1 MRIKQSR
8 LIISFAILFLLPA
21 IVFLGGCETNGPD
34 NYENVHWESIVG
46 PELSFDY
53 INYDDSFGTLTYNGE
68 TIEIYFGWFD
78 NETAF
83 CVYSPNYIEFVNTI
97 GVDDEIP
104 WTTYFGGDFKD
115 FDRNNLTITLIV
127 KYDSLFNNEYTEIHL
142 QGTRIT
148 E

>member
-1 MRIKQSR
+1 MKVKQKEL
-8 LIISFAILFLLPA
+8 LISVAILFLLPA
-21 IVFLGGCETNGPD
+21 IVFFGGCETNGPS
-34 NYENVHWESIVG
+34 NYENVHWESVDG

-53 INYDDSFGTLTYNGE
+53 ANHDDSFGTLTYNGE

-83 CVYSPNYIEFVNTI
+83 CVYSSNYIELVNTI
-97 GVDDEIP
+97 GVGDEIP
-104 WTTYFGGDFKD
+104 WTTYLGGKFKD
-115 FDRNNLTITLIV
+115 FDNQNLTITLEI
-127 KYDSLFNNEYTEIHL
+127 KTDYIFNNEYTEIHL